1 MASTEV
7 FHVGGRQLVG
17 GLLNKSLTAPT
28 NWYLL
33 LRTLDGVGGHPSD
46 ASATD
51 TLTLN
56 LAEASGAGY
65 TPAASPG
72 RISVTNNNTNL
83 PLASSGSNYTLSMLA
98 QTFSF
103 NSATGSPLVGVT
115 HVSWA
120 TTADN
125 SGTLLCSM
133 PLGTTRNFVGAVS
146 GGDTCTV
153 TCTLT
158 STGA

>member
-1 MASTEV
+1 MTASEM
-7 FHVGGRQLVG
+7 FHIGGRQLVG

-28 NWYLL
+28 NWYVL
-33 LRTLDGVGGHPSD
+33 LRTLNGGGNPAD
-46 ASATD
+46 ANVLD
-51 TLTLN
+51 TLTSN

-65 TPAASPG
+65 IPAAAPG
-72 RISVTNNNTNL
+72 RIAVVNNNTNL
-83 PLASSGSNYTLSMLA
+83 VLAAASPNWTLSMLA

-103 NSATGSPLVGVT
+103 TSATGSPLVGVT
-115 HVSWA
+115 HVAWA
-120 TTADN
+120 TTVDN
-125 SGTLLCSM
+125 TGLLVASM

-146 GGDTCTV
+146 GGDTSTV